1 MIFYA
6 KLKFQ
11 LKGCQVADL
20 TTQWHGGTL
29 LLWLITS
36 KRFEIETWGWSHFED
51 ILEENMLNFQNEGWR
66 APRGS
71 HGGPKGPKMAK
82 IDLNLEFLRF
92 CHPFHSGG

>member
-6 KLKFQ
+6 KLKFL

-36 KRFEIETWGWSHFED
+36 KRFEIETWGWSHFKD
-51 ILEENMLNFQNEGWR
+51 IIKDNMVNFQNEGWG
-66 APRGS
+66 A
-71 HGGPKGPKMAK
+71 PKGPDRGLKDQKWPKMSISLGYRA
-82 IDLNLEFLRF
+82 
-92 CHPFHSGG
+92 